1 MEYLVFREHVD
12 MLPISQNTLT
22 SGSKRKEILVYTS
35 PLTAGEHYKKLKAK
49 LAGVFG
55 RALIAAG
62 EALKQQKCACLIFTL
77 ALPNQIGNSNKGKTF
92 DLDNFAYPIFE
103 SAKHT
108 KLMDKMQVFR
118 VSKSKAI
125 EQNGF
130 DVIVTRYY

>member
-35 PLTAGEHYKKLKAK
+35 PLTAGEHYKKLKEK

-77 ALPNQIGNSNKGKTF
+77 ALPNQIGNSNKGKSF

-103 SAKHT
+103 SAKPS
-108 KLMDKMQVFR
+108 KIMDHMQIFR
-118 VSKSKAI
+118 VSKSQAI